1 MPQVIDSVDALQSLL
16 RGEISAVETYQQA
29 LEKFEAGAARGE
41 LTEMLA
47 QHRDAVGTLQRMVM
61 DRGGDPATQSGVW
74 GSWASLVTGAAKA
87 MGTAATLRALR
98 EGEEHGVK
106 VYEAVIADG
115 NADAEALNLVR
126 MRFLPAQHAHIAR
139 LQRLI
144 DAEPK

>member
-1 MPQVIDSVDALQSLL
+1 MPQVIDSVDTLQSLL

-29 LEKFEAGAARGE
+29 IEKFESGGTRGE
-41 LTEMLA
+41 LTEMLS

-74 GSWASLVTGAAKA
+74 GSWASLVTGTAKVI
-87 MGTAATLRALR
+87 GTTATLRALR

-106 VYEAVIADG
+106 VYDNAIAADDM
-115 NADAEALNLVR
+115 DAEALNLVR
-126 MRFLPAQHAHIAR
+126 MRFLPAQHAHITR

-144 DAEPK
+144 DATP